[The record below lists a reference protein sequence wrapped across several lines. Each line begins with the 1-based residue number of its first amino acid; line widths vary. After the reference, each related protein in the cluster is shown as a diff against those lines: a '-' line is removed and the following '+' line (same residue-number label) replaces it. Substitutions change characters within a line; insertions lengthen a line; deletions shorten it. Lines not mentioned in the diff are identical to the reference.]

1 MTDQSSRHSGKRLSQ
16 QAPRQAI
23 QTASRVGEVRYEI
36 RGPLARRAHQL
47 EQQGHEVLHLNVGNP
62 GAFGLQAPE
71 TMREAIIRNLK
82 SSDAYGPQTGIFP
95 AREAVAIQF
104 QERGLA
110 DTRFGQVII
119 GNGVSE
125 LVDLTLRALL
135 EPGDEVLVP
144 APDYP
149 LWTAAVVLNGG
160 RAVHYESTAQHD
172 FCPDPAEIE
181 ARITPRT
188 RALVV
193 INPNNPTGAVYPRA
207 LLSEL
212 AAIAERHDL
221 VLFADE
227 IYDGITF
234 DQAEFVPMATLVD
247 DALCVSFGG
256 LSKVYR
262 ACGWRVGW
270 LVFTGAL
277 ERAEAYRQAVEK
289 LAALRL
295 SSNVPTQWAV
305 QTALGG
311 YQSIHELTAPG
322 GRLYE
327 ARRAVVDAV
336 AASRHLELVTP
347 RGAMYAFPSVRTDKP
362 FDDHAFAEKLLESR
376 HILVVPGTS
385 FNITDP
391 RHFRITLLPEAG
403 RLTRAVEAID
413 DLLDE
418 IPAL

>member
-1 MTDQSSRHSGKRLSQ
+1 MTPPSESR
-16 QAPRQAI
+16 PI
-23 QTASRVGEVRYEI
+23 QTASRVADVRYEI
-36 RGPLARRAHQL
+36 RGPLARRAHEL
-47 EQQGHEVLHLNVGNP
+47 EAQGHEVLHLNVGNP
-62 GAFGLQAPE
+62 GAFGLHAPE
-71 TMREAIIRNLK
+71 TMREAIVRNLK

-104 QERGLA
+104 QERGLV
-110 DTRFGQVII
+110 DTRFHQVLI

-160 RAVHYESTAQHD
+160 RAVHYACPAANG
-172 FCPDPAEIE
+172 FLPDPEAIE
-181 ARITPRT
+181 AQITDRT

-207 LLSEL
+207 LLEDL
-212 AAIAERHDL
+212 AAIAERHGL

-227 IYDGITF
+227 IYDAILYDG
-234 DQAEFVPMATLVD
+234 AEFTPMATLVENT
-247 DALCVSFGG
+247 LCVSFGG

-270 LVFTGAL
+270 LVFTGDL
-277 ERAEAYRQAVEK
+277 ERAEAYRLAVEK

-311 YQSIHELTAPG
+311 YQSIHELTDEG

-327 ARRAVVDAV
+327 ARRAVIEAV
-336 AASRHLELVTP
+336 AASRHLDLVSP
-347 RGAMYAFPSVRTDKP
+347 GGAMYAFPSVKTGAG
-362 FDDHAFAEKLLESR
+362 FDDHAFARDLLEHH

-391 RHFRITLLPEAG
+391 RHFRITLLPEPQ
-403 RLTRAVEAID
+403 RLTRAIEAIDEQLD
-413 DLLDE
+413 DLLDRPFE
-418 IPAL
+418 DSPAS

>member
-1 MTDQSSRHSGKRLSQ
+1 MTRS
-16 QAPRQAI
+16 PI
-23 QTASRVGEVRYEI
+23 QTASRVADVRYEI
-36 RGPLARRAHQL
+36 RGPLARRAHEL
-47 EQQGHEVLHLNVGNP
+47 EDQGHDVLHLNVGNP
-62 GAFGLQAPE
+62 GAFGLHAPE
-71 TMREAIIRNLK
+71 TMREAVVRNLR

-110 DTRFGQVII
+110 ETRFHQVMI

-125 LVDLTLRALL
+125 LVDLSLRALL

-160 RAVHYESTAQHD
+160 RAVHYECTAAD
-172 FCPDPAEIE
+172 GFLPDPARIE
-181 ARITPRT
+181 AQITDRT

-193 INPNNPTGAVYPRA
+193 INPNNPTGAVYPA
-207 LLSEL
+207 SLLKAL
-212 AAIAERHDL
+212 AALAERHGL

-227 IYDGITF
+227 IYDSITY
-234 DQAEFVPMATLVD
+234 DGAEFTPMATLVD
-247 DALCVSFGG
+247 DTLCVSFGG

-270 LVFTGAL
+270 MVFTGDL
-277 ERAEAYRQAVEK
+277 ERAEQYRLAVEK

-311 YQSIHELTAPG
+311 YQSIHELTAAG
-322 GRLYE
+322 GRLFE
-327 ARRAVVDAV
+327 ARQAVIDAV
-336 AASRHLELVTP
+336 AASRHLDLVAP
-347 RGAMYAFPSVRTDKP
+347 SGAMYAFPSIRTDTN
-362 FDDHAFAEKLLESR
+362 FDDHAFAAELLEHH

-385 FNITDP
+385 FNISDP
-391 RHFRITLLPEAG
+391 RHFRITLLPEAH
-403 RLTRAVEAID
+403 RLTRAIEAID
-413 DLLDE
+413 EQLEDLL
-418 IPAL
+418 